1 MDDFIAARS
10 QMAMSLAFHIVFS
23 CVGMVMP
30 FMMAIAHY
38 KYLKTKNEIYKGL
51 TKAWSKGVAILFA
64 TGAVSG
70 TMLSFELGLL
80 FMPSGRNSIGRFI
93 KNIVEQPSSP
103 SSSSET
109 SF

>member
-38 KYLKTKNEIYKGL
+38 KYLKTKNEIYL
-51 TKAWSKGVAILFA
+51 DACEFWSKKTIDLIQSTNNIIEEHELDFLNNLPGAIL
-64 TGAVSG
+64 S
-70 TMLSFELGLL
+70 LIESKSENSLNWSKLYLL
-80 FMPSGRNSIGRFI
+80 
-93 KNIVEQPSSP
+93 
-103 SSSSET
+103 
-109 SF
+109 